1 LGTEAPAR
9 TSSAAAEHI
18 EMGPGISGGA
28 IAGIVIGGAAGLSLF
43 AVAVFF
49 ARRASKYKREAAVSK
64 YVEGASG
71 YSSQHP
77 DHGQMSPVYE
87 KSAQESQH
95 TQSSARQ
102 PEPSELPSALPSE
115 LPSDRVS
122 SPTPTL
128 LQR

>member
-1 LGTEAPAR
+1 MASAPTLGTEAPAR
-9 TSSAAAEHI
+9 TSSAVTEHI
-18 EMGPGISGGA
+18 ERGSGISGGA

-43 AVAVFF
+43 AAAVFL

-87 KSAQESQH
+87 KYA
-95 TQSSARQ
+95 
-102 PEPSELPSALPSE
+102 
-115 LPSDRVS
+115 
-122 SPTPTL
+122 
-128 LQR
+128 